1 MTQRNM
7 TLLWH
12 YVEHFAA
19 KNPEKEALVYEE
31 QRISWAQFRDKVDRT
46 AKALLELGVEKGDCV
61 ALAAMGCPEFMYT
74 FMAASK
80 IGAIW
85 VGLSPKFTVEELRTI
100 MSDCRPKVLVT
111 LREYMGIDLLERGLT
126 LGYELPSLLQVLVIG
141 EACNGTIN
149 FDEFTDRPRPHLD
162 EPLEARANEGRPDDE
177 TLLMYTSGSTGRPK
191 GVLHTHASVL
201 ANVAIEAAACNFSE
215 DSRVIVHMPINH
227 VAADVEIAA
236 TALYAGGAMVLTD
249 RFDPGQSLRII
260 EEERITLLGQLPL
273 MYMMQM
279 SRPKF
284 ARMDWSSVRAFVW
297 GAAPS
302 PPPMYDALAAI
313 ASQTGARLVTGYGLT
328 EACGLITYSDPDDDR
343 DMMIRS
349 VGRVVGNC
357 DIRIVDKDRK
367 PVPPGVTGEVAIRGP
382 VMMKGYLNNPAA
394 TAEVFDDEGWY
405 YSNDLGWMDETGR
418 LYLSGRRSEM
428 YKTGGENVFP
438 REVEEALEAHP
449 AVLFAA
455 VIGVP
460 DELYNEV
467 GKAFIMLKPGASV
480 TAKELRAFCKER
492 LANFKVPKHFDLRE
506 QLPLL
511 PTGKVDKVA
520 LRREMESKTEP
531 ERS

>member
-1 MTQRNM
+1 MTSQDM

-19 KNPEKEALVYEE
+19 KNPEKEALVYED
-31 QRISWAQFRDKVDRT
+31 QRISWGVFRDKVDRT
-46 AKALLELGVEKGDCV
+46 AKAFLELGVEKGDCV

-126 LGYELPSLLQVLVIG
+126 LGYEIPSVLQVLVIG
-141 EACNGTIN
+141 EPYNGTLN
-149 FDEFTDRPRPHLD
+149 FDEFTNRARPERD
-162 EPLEARANEGRPDDE
+162 SELEARASQGRGDDE

-191 GVLHTHASVL
+191 GVLHTHASIL
-201 ANVAIEAAACNFSE
+201 ANVSIEAAVCEFSE
-215 DSRVIVHMPINH
+215 DTRVIVHMPINH

-236 TALYAGGAMVLTD
+236 TALYAGGTMVLTD
-249 RFDPGQSLRII
+249 RFDPGQSLRLI
-260 EEERITLLGQLPL
+260 EEERISMLGQLPL

-284 ARMDWSSVRAFVW
+284 ARMDWSAVRGFVW
-297 GAAPS
+297 GAAAA

-313 ASQTGARLVTGYGLT
+313 ASQTGARLITGYGLT

-343 DMMIRS
+343 EMLIKS
-349 VGRVVGNC
+349 VGRVIGNC
-357 DIRIVDKDRK
+357 EIRIVDENRK
-367 PVPPGVTGEVAIRGP
+367 PVPPDTLGEVAIRGP
-382 VMMKGYLNNPAA
+382 VMMKGYLNNPRA
-394 TAEVFDDEGWY
+394 TAEVFDAEGWY

-438 REVEEALEAHP
+438 REIEEVLETHP
-449 AVLFAA
+449 AVLFSA

-467 GKAFIMLKPGASV
+467 GRAYIMLKPGAS
-480 TAKELRAFCKER
+480 TSAKELRAFCKER
-492 LANFKVPKHFDLRE
+492 LANFKVPKQFDLRE

-520 LRREMESKTEP
+520 LCCEMET
-531 ERS
+531 

>member
-1 MTQRNM
+1 
-7 TLLWH
+7 
-12 YVEHFAA
+12 
-19 KNPEKEALVYEE
+19 
-31 QRISWAQFRDKVDRT
+31 
-46 AKALLELGVEKGDCV
+46 
-61 ALAAMGCPEFMYT
+61 
-74 FMAASK
+74 
-80 IGAIW
+80 
-85 VGLSPKFTVEELRTI
+85 
-100 MSDCRPKVLVT
+100 
-111 LREYMGIDLLERGLT
+111 
-126 LGYELPSLLQVLVIG
+126 
-141 EACNGTIN
+141 
-149 FDEFTDRPRPHLD
+149 
-162 EPLEARANEGRPDDE
+162 
-177 TLLMYTSGSTGRPK
+177 
-191 GVLHTHASVL
+191 
-201 ANVAIEAAACNFSE
+201 
-215 DSRVIVHMPINH
+215 
-227 VAADVEIAA
+227 
-236 TALYAGGAMVLTD
+236 
-249 RFDPGQSLRII
+249 
-260 EEERITLLGQLPL
+260 
-273 MYMMQM
+273 
-279 SRPKF
+279 
-284 ARMDWSSVRAFVW
+284 
-297 GAAPS
+297 
-302 PPPMYDALAAI
+302 MYDALAAS

-357 DIRIVDKDRK
+357 DIRIVDQDRK

-520 LRREMESKTEP
+520 LRQEMENKTEP
-531 ERS
+531 E